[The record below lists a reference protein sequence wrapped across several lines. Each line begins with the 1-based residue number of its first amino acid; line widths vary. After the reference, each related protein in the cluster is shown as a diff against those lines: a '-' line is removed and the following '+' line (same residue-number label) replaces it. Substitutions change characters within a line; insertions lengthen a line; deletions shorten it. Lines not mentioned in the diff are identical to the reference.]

1 MRKLPKSLMEKQEK
15 QRLESI
21 NKVQQAI
28 DELKSLGYD
37 NIKTGMLIE
46 RTGLSR
52 ATFSKPHIIEVL
64 KDNKIGRFKDA
75 KVIKR
80 ENHEKNYRNMVIM
93 IENELQKSHNKARN
107 LQKDLDAKKLRI
119 ETLEV
124 ALEKEK
130 IKNQKL
136 IGEMQILYKKLKI
149 FGLGTEL

>member
-1 MRKLPKSLMEKQEK
+1 
-15 QRLESI
+15 
-21 NKVQQAI
+21 
-28 DELKSLGYD
+28 
-37 NIKTGMLIE
+37 
-46 RTGLSR
+46 
-52 ATFSKPHIIEVL
+52 
-64 KDNKIGRFKDA
+64 
-75 KVIKR
+75 
-80 ENHEKNYRNMVIM
+80 MVIM